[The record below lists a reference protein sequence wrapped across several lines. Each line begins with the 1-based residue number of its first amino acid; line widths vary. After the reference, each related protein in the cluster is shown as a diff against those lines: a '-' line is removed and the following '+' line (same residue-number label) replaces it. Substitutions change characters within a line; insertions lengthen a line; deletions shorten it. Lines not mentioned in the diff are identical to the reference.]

1 MAEHP
6 QTHPAPSKP
15 GAYPRGPERSSGARI
30 RHKLSSNENPLGASP
45 AAVAAIQAAAEGLWE
60 YPPFLDD
67 ELRSALAAHH
77 GRGLTPDHFVTGNSG
92 CDVLNLIARA
102 FLVPGDEAV
111 ICRPTFPI
119 YETTARAAGATIV
132 PVDLPADTFR
142 YDVDALLAAVTPATR
157 LLYLCSPNNPTG
169 ILLSAQQ
176 WAGILA
182 GLPER
187 VIIVFDEV
195 YYHFITAADRP
206 DPLADAA
213 DGANVLVVHSFS
225 KAYGLAGLR
234 LGYAAGKPELVAQA
248 AALRLPFHINALCF
262 AAGLA
267 ALKDDAHVA
276 RTVEVTLA
284 GRDWLYGQLRELGLE
299 AWPSQANFVLFRC
312 PTSAPAAAWAEKL
325 QGHGIL
331 VRPAFG
337 LPDCLRVS
345 VGLPEANQAF
355 IDALGTLLE

>member
-1 MAEHP
+1 M
-6 QTHPAPSKP
+6 
-15 GAYPRGPERSSGARI
+15 
-30 RHKLSSNENPLGASP
+30 
-45 AAVAAIQAAAEGLWE
+45 
-60 YPPFLDD
+60 
-67 ELRSALAAHH
+67 
-77 GRGLTPDHFVTGNSG
+77 
-92 CDVLNLIARA
+92 
-102 FLVPGDEAV
+102 
-111 ICRPTFPI
+111 
-119 YETTARAAGATIV
+119 IV
-132 PVDLPADTFR
+132 
-142 YDVDALLAAVTPATR
+142 
-157 LLYLCSPNNPTG
+157 
-169 ILLSAQQ
+169 
-176 WAGILA
+176 
-182 GLPER
+182 
-187 VIIVFDEV
+187 VFDEV

-213 DGANVLVVHSFS
+213 DGANVLIVHSFS